1 MTEIERDEIIEKAK
15 EFFRNEVFGPH
26 LQQGCVKASK
36 LKSYNINP
44 FLVKY
49 LACFLDGDVTPR
61 SIAKA
66 LILPRVLG
74 TSINTAFG
82 GKTQKMINT
91 LFDGYGSVVSG
102 IDIEYIDAVDGRKK
116 YCQVKSGPQT
126 INKDDVTTISNH
138 FKAVR
143 NLARVNNMNIG
154 LEDLVIGVLYGQESD
169 LSGNYKKLKNDYP
182 VIVGADFWYRITGDK
197 IFYEQLTTAIGEI
210 ALEYNGEE
218 QLEKMI
224 NSLASEIDA
233 SELY

>member
-1 MTEIERDEIIEKAK
+1 MNEAERNEIIEKAK
-15 EFFRNEVFGPH
+15 DFFREEIFKPH
-26 LQQGCVKASK
+26 LENGCVKAST

-49 LACFLDGDVTPR
+49 LACFLEGDDSPR

-74 TSINTAFG
+74 TSINTSFG

-102 IDIEYIDAVDGRKK
+102 IDIEFIDAIDGRKK
-116 YCQVKSGPQT
+116 YCQVKAGPET
-126 INKDDVTTISNH
+126 TNKDDVTTISDH

-154 LEDLVIGVLYGQESD
+154 LDDLVIGVLYGQQSD
-169 LSGNYKKLKNDYP
+169 LSANYKRLQNQYP
-182 VIVGADFWYRITGDK
+182 VMTGSDFWYHLTGDQD
-197 IFYEQLTTAIGEI
+197 FYEQLTSAIGEI
-210 ALEYNGEE
+210 ALEYNGVE
-218 QLEKMI
+218 QLEEMI
-224 NSLASEIDA
+224 NTLASEIDA
-233 SELY
+233 SEL

>member
-1 MTEIERDEIIEKAK
+1 MNEAERNEIIEKAK
-15 EFFRNEVFGPH
+15 DFFREEIFKPH
-26 LQQGCVKASK
+26 LENGCVKAST

-49 LACFLDGDVTPR
+49 LACFLEGDDSPR

-74 TSINTAFG
+74 TSINTSFG

-102 IDIEYIDAVDGRKK
+102 IDIEFIDAIDGRKK
-116 YCQVKSGPQT
+116 YCQVKAGPET
-126 INKDDVTTISNH
+126 INKDDVTTISDH

-154 LEDLVIGVLYGQESD
+154 LDDLVIGVLYGQQSD
-169 LSGNYKKLKNDYP
+169 LSANYKRLQNQYP
-182 VIVGADFWYRITGDK
+182 VMTGSDFWYHLTGDQD
-197 IFYEQLTTAIGEI
+197 FYEQLTSAIGEI
-210 ALEYNGEE
+210 ALEYNGVE
-218 QLEKMI
+218 QLEEMI
-224 NSLASEIDA
+224 NTLASEIDA
-233 SELY
+233 SEL

>member
-1 MTEIERDEIIEKAK
+1 MNEAERNEIIEKAK
-15 EFFRNEVFGPH
+15 DFFREEIFKPH
-26 LQQGCVKASK
+26 LENGCVKASK

-49 LACFLDGDVTPR
+49 LACFLEGDDSPR

-74 TSINTAFG
+74 TSINTSFG

-102 IDIEYIDAVDGRKK
+102 IDIEFIDAVDGRKK
-116 YCQVKSGPQT
+116 YCQVKAGPET
-126 INKDDVTTISNH
+126 INKDDVTTISDH

-154 LEDLVIGVLYGQESD
+154 LDDLVIGVLYGQQSD
-169 LSGNYKKLKNDYP
+169 LSANYKKLQNQYP
-182 VIVGADFWYRITGDK
+182 VMTGSDFWYHLTGEQD
-197 IFYEQLTTAIGEI
+197 FYEQLTNAIGEI
-210 ALEYNGEE
+210 ALEYNGVE
-218 QLEKMI
+218 QLEEMI
-224 NSLASEIDA
+224 NTLASEIDA
-233 SELY
+233 SEL